1 MRTSAPITGGSAE
14 SVDIKVGDPIRLL
27 IKAFSVILVGEWPR
41 ARPFHAG
48 APWGGSGPPVPRP
61 PTVESGRS
69 VVSSH
74 SRSGARN
81 AWGPIPSVGRKGIAG
96 GLRLV

>member
-1 MRTSAPITGGSAE
+1 VRTSAPITGGSAE

-48 APWGGSGPPVPRP
+48 AP
-61 PTVESGRS
+61 
-69 VVSSH
+69 
-74 SRSGARN
+74 
-81 AWGPIPSVGRKGIAG
+81 
-96 GLRLV
+96 

>member
-1 MRTSAPITGGSAE
+1 VRTSAPITGGSAE

-48 APWGGSGPPVPRP
+48 APWGAPGLLFPARQ
-61 PTVESGRS
+61 RS
-69 VVSSH
+69 
-74 SRSGARN
+74 N
-81 AWGPIPSVGRKGIAG
+81 PAG
-96 GLRLV
+96 QW